1 MIEIGNNM
9 RHHKLRDKLRDC
21 IFPFVLPLSGIKIKY
36 RLNVI
41 NKCNT
46 IPGKPVIYACNH
58 SQFSDIPMAVKAI
71 GKRCYILLG
80 KQKLYITDYIFFN
93 LLGAVWVDR
102 KDKDDRTAS
111 KHRILNILDRGQ
123 SVLWFPEGT
132 WNLSDNLLMLPM
144 RWGIIETA
152 SMADAQI
159 IPMALMY
166 DREKKKCYAKFSQP
180 IYGEQLT
187 DCRNGI
193 QSLRDAVATLRY
205 ELMEKCTEVQPRCV
219 QSSEAWQR
227 EKKDIIAEYPPLD
240 WKYEKSVIYKG

>member
-1 MIEIGNNM
+1 M
-9 RHHKLRDKLRDC
+9 
-21 IFPFVLPLSGIKIKY
+21 
-36 RLNVI
+36 
-41 NKCNT
+41 
-46 IPGKPVIYACNH
+46 
-58 SQFSDIPMAVKAI
+58 
-71 GKRCYILLG
+71 
-80 KQKLYITDYIFFN
+80 
-93 LLGAVWVDR
+93 LGAVWVDR

-152 SMADAQI
+152 HKSDAQI

-166 DREKKKCYAKFSQP
+166 DRDKKECYAKFSEP

-187 DCRNGI
+187 NFRNGI
-193 QSLRDAVATLRY
+193 QLLRDSIATLRY
-205 ELMEKCTEVQPRCV
+205 ELMEEYVEVQPRCV

-240 WKYEKSVIYKG
+240 WEYEKSVIYKG

>member
-1 MIEIGNNM
+1 M

-80 KQKLYITDYIFFN
+80 KQKLYIADYIFFN

-102 KDKDDRTAS
+102 KDK
-111 KHRILNILDRGQ
+111 K
-123 SVLWFPEGT
+123 E
-132 WNLSDNLLMLPM
+132 
-144 RWGIIETA
+144 
-152 SMADAQI
+152 
-159 IPMALMY
+159 
-166 DREKKKCYAKFSQP
+166 CYAKFSEP

-193 QSLRDAVATLRY
+193 QLLRDSIATLRY
-205 ELMEKCTEVQPRCV
+205 ELMRNVQKHSQDACNHRKHGRGKRRTLS
-219 QSSEAWQR
+219 QNIHLSIGSMKNR
-227 EKKDIIAEYPPLD
+227 
-240 WKYEKSVIYKG
+240 